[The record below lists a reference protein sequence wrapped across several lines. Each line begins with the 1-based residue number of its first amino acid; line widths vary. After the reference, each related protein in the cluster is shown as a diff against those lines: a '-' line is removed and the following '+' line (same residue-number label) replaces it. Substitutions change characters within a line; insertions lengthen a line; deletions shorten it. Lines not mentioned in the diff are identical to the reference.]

1 MNQKEIEY
9 SGKVDDVKYKK
20 MFSLKQDLLKWLEKT
35 EVEQD
40 REGREFLLDKNI
52 ITEVHKL
59 S

>member
-1 MNQKEIEY
+1 
-9 SGKVDDVKYKK
+9 
-20 MFSLKQDLLKWLEKT
+20 MFLLKQDLLKWLEKA

-40 REGREFLLDKNI
+40 REVREFLRDENI

>member
-20 MFSLKQDLLKWLEKT
+20 MFSLKQDLLKWLEKA

-40 REGREFLLDKNI
+40 GEGREFLRDKNI